1 MTRSSPP
8 TLRLTQPADVL
19 AAIPY
24 LLGYHPAAS
33 AVVLALRGSL
43 LLFTVRVDLP
53 PVGGPPDDALAA
65 ADDLVRVVRAQR
77 PTGAVVVGYGPAEQV
92 DPVLHAVDRGL
103 TAHGVRL
110 REALRAADGRYWS
123 YQCDNPW
130 CCPPEGT
137 PFDVSVS
144 EVAAT
149 ATLAGRAAL
158 PDRAAFEA
166 QLQPVVGVARQAMR
180 VATARA
186 RERLAG
192 LAAAAPDADR
202 AGWTRLR
209 AGAEAIAGAIE
220 RTLLGGRL
228 DDDDTAWLTVLLAAI
243 PVRDLAWEQIT
254 GPIELLEAH
263 SDLWL
268 DVMRRAEPGLLAAPG
283 SLFAFAAWRCGD
295 GPLARLAVERVL
307 AEDPTYS
314 MASILRKALD
324 YGVPPSA
331 LVSFPYGPARRRR
344 GRRPRRRSS
353 SRRVENRPA

>member
-8 TLRLTQPADVL
+8 TLRLTRPADVL

-24 LLGYHPAAS
+24 LLGYHPSES

-53 PVGGPPDDALAA
+53 PASAPADVRAA
-65 ADDLVRVVRAQR
+65 AEDLVRVVRAQR
-77 PTGAVVVGYGPAEQV
+77 PTGAVVVGYGAAEQV
-92 DPVLHAVDRGL
+92 DPMLHAVDRGL
-103 TAHGVRL
+103 SAGGVQL
-110 REALRAADGRYWS
+110 REALRATDGRYWS
-123 YQCDNPW
+123 YQCGNPL

-137 PFDVSVS
+137 PFDVSIS

-166 QLQPVVGVARQAMR
+166 QLLPVGGVQRQAMR
-180 VATARA
+180 LATARA
-186 RERLAG
+186 RDRLAG
-192 LAAAAPDADR
+192 LAATAPDAERGGR
-202 AGWTRLR
+202 ALLH
-209 AGAEAIAGAIE
+209 AGAEAIAGAVE
-220 RTLLGGRL
+220 RTLLGGQL
-228 DDDDTAWLTVLLAAI
+228 DDDEAAWLTVLLAAI
-243 PVRDLAWEQIT
+243 PIRDLAWEQIT
-254 GPIELLEAH
+254 GSIEILEAH

-268 DVMRRAEPGLLAAPG
+268 DLMRRAEPGLLAAPG

-307 AEDPTYS
+307 IEDPTYS
-314 MASILRKALD
+314 MASILQNALD
-324 YGVPPSA
+324 HGVPPSA
-331 LVSFPYGPARRRR
+331 LASFPYGPARRQR

-353 SRRVENRPA
+353 SRRAGTRRE